1 MTRHASAETLARF
14 RGGSLRRAATR
25 RVRAHLDSC
34 ARCTATYEAL
44 GEIPGLLAATEV
56 PPMPAHLAARIE
68 TALATESAH
77 RAAGSPSVRPAR
89 PAHGGRPQ
97 PGHALRTARGRNW
110 PRLPAAALRVAAAAA
125 AVVVV
130 GGGAVAVAQLGGS
143 SGSGASTSAGSGS
156 AGGSAASAPN
166 AHAAGP
172 NGLVRPGTRTPVQF
186 GPVVRYQAG
195 GQTAAVRPVQTS
207 TNYQPEHLT
216 QQVTA
221 ALAQARSKPTA
232 TPNMG
237 LPRSDQRTSS
247 GQLARLS
254 ACLSRVAGS
263 QPVRLVDLAQF
274 RGSAATI
281 IVTAATSSQAAQ
293 VWVVGP
299 GCSRS
304 ASDVLEHRRLPG

>member
-34 ARCTATYEAL
+34 ARCTATYAAL

-56 PPMPAHLAARIE
+56 PPMPAHLTARIE

-77 RAAGSPSVRPAR
+77 RAAGSPSGSPAR
-89 PAHGGRPQ
+89 PAHGGRPR
-97 PGHALRTARGRNW
+97 PGHALRSGRGRSW
-110 PRLPAAALRVAAAAA
+110 PRLPAPALRVAAATA

-143 SGSGASTSAGSGS
+143 GGAASSSGSA
-156 AGGSAASAPN
+156 AGGSAAGEPARAAAPS
-166 AHAAGP
+166 
-172 NGLVRPGTRTPVQF
+172 GLVRPGARTPVQT

-195 GQTAAVRPVQTS
+195 GQTAAIRPVQTA
-207 TNYQPEHLT
+207 TNYQPAHLT
-216 QQVTA
+216 RQVTA
-221 ALAQARSKPTA
+221 TLAQVRNKPTM
-232 TPNMG
+232 TPEVG
-237 LPRSDQRTSS
+237 LPHSDQQTGS

-254 ACLSRVAGS
+254 GCLSRVADG

-281 IVTAATSSQAAQ
+281 IVTAATRAHAAQ

-304 ASDVLEHRRLPG
+304 ASDVLEHQRLSG

>member
-14 RGGSLRRAATR
+14 RGGSLRRAASR

-34 ARCTATYEAL
+34 ARCTATHEAL

-56 PPMPAHLAARIE
+56 PPIPAHLAARIE

-89 PAHGGRPQ
+89 PAPSGRPQ
-97 PGHALRTARGRNW
+97 PGHALRTARARGW
-110 PRLPAAALRVAAAAA
+110 PRLPAPALRVAAAAA

-130 GGGAVAVAQLGGS
+130 GGGAVAVAQFGGS
-143 SGSGASTSAGSGS
+143 SGSTTSGSGS
-156 AGGSAASAPN
+156 ASGGSAASAPN
-166 AHAAGP
+166 AHGAAP
-172 NGLVRPGTRTPVQF
+172 SGLVRPGAKTPVQF
-186 GPVVRYQAG
+186 GPVVRYRAG
-195 GQTAAVRPVQTS
+195 GQPAAIRPVQTT
-207 TNYQPEHLT
+207 TNYQPAHLT

-221 ALAQARSKPTA
+221 ALARAGSKPTV

-237 LPRSDQRTSS
+237 LPRSDQRTGS

-254 ACLSRVAGS
+254 GCLSRVAGS

-281 IVTAATSSQAAQ
+281 IVTAATSSHAAQ

-304 ASDVLEHRRLPG
+304 ASDLLEHRRLPG